1 MTTRLRL
8 ALFIIGLMVLL
19 CSLAALAYAF
29 WPVEGLEVQTTLE
42 PTLFAPP

>member
-1 MTTRLRL
+1 MTPRLRL

-29 WPVEGLEVQTTLE
+29 WPVEGLQVQSILE